1 MANYYRITAYH
12 PTEDYC
18 FIVDSHGRFEKI
30 WEFSSYL
37 RNKGL
42 RIREVNDDNTF
53 LDGNMKRAKEH
64 PNFLYVQAVQRG
76 KPAETTLTIK
86 GKTYRAIEVCGK
98 RYVPDR
104 KDVIK

>member
-1 MANYYRITAYH
+1 MANYYRITAYC

-18 FIVDSHGRFEKI
+18 FIVDSHGRFEKL

-76 KPAETTLTIK
+76 QPVETTLTVD
-86 GKTYRAIEVCGK
+86 GKTYRAVEVSGK
-98 RYVPDR
+98 CYGPDR

>member
-1 MANYYRITAYH
+1 MYFRITGYE
-12 PTEDYC
+12 PKNDIS
-18 FIVDSHGRFEKI
+18 FILDCNGKFEKL

-42 RIREVNDDNTF
+42 RVPEVNNDNDF
-53 LDGNMKRAKEH
+53 LDGNIKRAREH
-64 PNFLYVQAVQRG
+64 PDFLYVQAVQRG
-76 KPAETTLTIK
+76 KPAETTLTIN

>member
-1 MANYYRITAYH
+1 MANYFRITAYH
-12 PTEDYC
+12 PGEDYC
-18 FIVDSHGRFEKI
+18 FIVDSHGRFERLGA
-30 WEFSSYL
+30 FSSYL

-76 KPAETTLTIK
+76 QPVETTMTVD
-86 GKTYRAIEVCGK
+86 GKTYRAVEVSGK
-98 RYVPDR
+98 RYIPDR
-104 KDVIK
+104 KEVIK